1 MIAESVNP
9 LALARDAWRDV
20 AVRVGVAAAEIES
33 VCPDP
38 AERKRRASQRTVDIP
53 GLPLPTWTDT
63 TDRAYEPWH
72 RDHHVIDTAG
82 RGIADCSAPA
92 GVEAGGGRHARRR
105 PRSWEKTAV
114 FSGLRR
120 FSRSSRAY

>member
-1 MIAESVNP
+1 MIAESVNL
-9 LALARDAWRDV
+9 LALTRDVWRDV

-33 VCPDP
+33 VCSDP
-38 AERKRRASQRTVDIP
+38 AEHKRRASQRTVDIP
-53 GLPLPTWTDT
+53 GLPLPTWTDI

-82 RGIADCSAPA
+82 RGIADCSVSA
-92 GVEAGGGRHARRR
+92 GVGAGGGRHARRR

-114 FSGLRR
+114 FSGLCR